1 MFKKII
7 KLLLIFSAATFSI
20 NRPLNRRKVISSV
33 SGLTTSLALPVKAEE
48 EQTPST
54 NIIVEPLK
62 LHFYGPV
69 TEESCFQL
77 TFALEEL
84 NRRAK
89 HQKIIYPDL
98 EPSISLHIQ
107 SGGGSLMPTFYVC
120 DIIKNI
126 ETPVD
131 IYVDGFAASAA
142 SLIAVCGNN
151 RYMTKNSAILIH
163 QLKGATSG
171 KFNELKDEM
180 TNLNFFMNKV
190 RNIYLE
196 NTKLNSSV
204 LDNLLSSD
212 IWLDAETCL
221 AYGLIDKII

>member
-1 MFKKII
+1 MFKKIL

-20 NRPLNRRKVISSV
+20 NRPLNRRKIIASV
-33 SGLTTSLALPVKAEE
+33 GGLTSSLGLPVKAEE
-48 EQTPST
+48 ESKPST
-54 NIIVEPLK
+54 NIIVEPLT

-69 TEESCFQL
+69 SEDSCFQL

-84 NRRAK
+84 NKRAK
-89 HQKIIYPDL
+89 HQRVIYPGL
-98 EPSISLHIQ
+98 NPSISLHIQ
-107 SGGGSLMPTFYVC
+107 SGGGALMPTFYVC
-120 DIIKNI
+120 DIIKKI

-131 IYVDGFAASAA
+131 VYVDGFAASAA
-142 SLIAVCGNN
+142 SLITVCGNN
-151 RYMTKNSAILIH
+151 RYMTKNSAMLIH
-163 QLKGATSG
+163 QLTGATSG

-190 RNIYLE
+190 KNIYLE

-204 LDNLLSSD
+204 LDNLLASD
-212 IWLDAETCL
+212 VWLDAETCL

>member
-7 KLLLIFSAATFSI
+7 KLLFVFSI
-20 NRPLNRRKVISSV
+20 SAFSCNRQLNRRQIIASIGGIGS
-33 SGLTTSLALPVKAEE
+33 SLAIPVKADEE
-48 EQTPST
+48 NVNTHVV
-54 NIIVEPLK
+54 IEPLA

-77 TFALEEL
+77 TFALQDL
-84 NRRAK
+84 NRKAK
-89 HQKIIYPDL
+89 HQKVIYPEL

-126 ETPVD
+126 ETPVNV
-131 IYVDGFAASAA
+131 YVDGYAASAA
-142 SLIAVCGNN
+142 SLITVCGKN
-151 RYMTKNSAILIH
+151 RYMTKNSAMLIH
-163 QLKGATSG
+163 QLTGATSG

-190 RNIYLE
+190 KNIYLE
-196 NTKLNSSV
+196 NTKLNSSI
-204 LDNLLSSD
+204 LDNLLASD
-212 IWLDAETCL
+212 VWLDADTCL

>member
-1 MFKKII
+1 MFKRIL
-7 KLLLIFSAATFSI
+7 KLLFIFSASSYLI
-20 NRPLNRRKVISSV
+20 DRPVNRRRIIASLGGIGS
-33 SGLTTSLALPVKAEE
+33 SLAIPVKADEDK
-48 EQTPST
+48 SCA
-54 NIIVEPLK
+54 NVIVEPLT
-62 LHFYGPV
+62 LHFYGAV

-77 TFALEEL
+77 TYALEEL
-84 NRRAK
+84 NKRAK
-89 HQKIIYPDL
+89 HQKVIYPQL
-98 EPSISLHIQ
+98 TPTISLHIQ

-120 DIIKNI
+120 DTIKKI

-142 SLIAVCGNN
+142 SLMSVCGNN
-151 RYMTKNSAILIH
+151 RYMTRNSAMLIH
-163 QLKGATSG
+163 QLTGATSG

-196 NTKLNSSV
+196 NTKINSTV
-204 LDNLLSSD
+204 LDELLASD
-212 IWLDAETCL
+212 VWLDAETCL

>member
-1 MFKKII
+1 MLKRLIQ
-7 KLLLIFSAATFSI
+7 LLFILSASSFSI
-20 NRPLNRRKVISSV
+20 NRSVNRRKILASI
-33 SGLTTSLALPVKAEE
+33 GGFGTSLAIPVKADEDTANA
-48 EQTPST
+48 QVV
-54 NIIVEPLK
+54 IEPLS

-77 TFALEEL
+77 TFALQDL
-84 NRRAK
+84 NRKAK
-89 HQKIIYPDL
+89 HQKVIYPEL

-126 ETPVD
+126 ETPVN

-142 SLIAVCGNN
+142 SFITVCGKN
-151 RYMTKNSAILIH
+151 RYMTKNSAMLIH
-163 QLKGATSG
+163 QLSGATSG

-190 RNIYLE
+190 KNIYLE

-204 LDNLLSSD
+204 LDNLLASD
-212 IWLDAETCL
+212 VWLDAETCL